1 MNMMNTINTM
11 HTNDTINNT
20 NNNTIN
26 TINTMNNTTD
36 REGCRDVGRDVGRD
50 GGRVQTKTEEEG
62 WIGRDGMSEPKGWG
76 ACRKI
81 KKKVKNVSSTMVD

>member
-36 REGCRDVGRDVGRD
+36 REGCREGRGECKPNKKVGSG
-50 GGRVQTKTEEEG
+50 GMGRVQT
-62 WIGRDGMSEPKGWG
+62 DKGG
-76 ACRKI
+76 ACVPKE
-81 KKKVKNVSSTMVD
+81 SE

>member
-1 MNMMNTINTM
+1 MRSDVN
-11 HTNDTINNT
+11 TINNT
-20 NNNTIN
+20 MN
-26 TINTMNNTTD
+26 NTMNNTTD

-62 WIGRDGMSEPKGWG
+62 WIGRDGTSEPKGWG

-81 KKKVKNVSSTMVD
+81 KKVKNVSSMVD

>member
-36 REGCRDVGRDVGRD
+36 REGCREGWGECKPKPNKKVGSG
-50 GGRVQTKTEEEG
+50 GMGRVQTERVG
-62 WIGRDGMSEPKGWG
+62 CVPK
-76 ACRKI
+76 
-81 KKKVKNVSSTMVD
+81 N